1 MSKYYIDTEYC
12 PGYGNIL
19 EDKKILMDSFRTQH
33 PRAKDIHAY
42 VSKNEGT
49 YKKDFI
55 KIYNGKCA
63 YCGTSIKIIPKTMFE
78 IDHFI
83 PHQQTALLIKRLQGI
98 LATSYYLVRHATIIR
113 ATS

>member
-1 MSKYYIDTEYC
+1 MSKDYRDTEYC

-19 EDKKILMDSFRTQH
+19 EDKKIFMDSFRTQH

-55 KIYNGKCA
+55 KI
-63 YCGTSIKIIPKTMFE
+63 
-78 IDHFI
+78 
-83 PHQQTALLIKRLQGI
+83 
-98 LATSYYLVRHATIIR
+98 
-113 ATS
+113 